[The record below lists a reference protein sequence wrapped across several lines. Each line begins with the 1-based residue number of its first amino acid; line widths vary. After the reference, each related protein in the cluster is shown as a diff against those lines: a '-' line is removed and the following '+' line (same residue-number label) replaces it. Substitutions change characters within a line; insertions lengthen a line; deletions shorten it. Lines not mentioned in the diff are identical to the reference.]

1 MLRALSDIAKAF
13 TSQFTRIGK
22 DLANTIFNSN
32 VDPLTYV
39 EQTSRSFSFREIA
52 INDVLKLLRKIDTNK
67 ATGLDKIPSKLLKIA
82 GDTLAP
88 SLTAIFNRPLSTGIF
103 SHDKKKARVSPIFKN
118 GSKLN
123 ALSRLSLLLPK
134 YKLNTNYLLSK
145 CQSGFRSLHI
155 TLTALLEARN
165 K

>member
-1 MLRALSDIAKAF
+1 MLRALSDVAEAF
-13 TSQFTRIGK
+13 TSHFTRIGK

-52 INDVLKLLRKIDTNK
+52 ININDVLKLLRKIDTNK

-103 SHDKKKARVSPIFKN
+103 LHDKKKASVSPLFKN

-123 ALSRLSLLLPK
+123 ALSRLYLLLP
-134 YKLNTNYLLSK
+134 NFTVNQFMINYT
-145 CQSGFRSLHI
+145 I
-155 TLTALLEARN
+155 T
-165 K
+165 